1 MSDLSAPMPPPPQ
14 PNARHSKP
22 APQSEQAY
30 LVLRDKV
37 ISLAYRPGDYLNI
50 ATLVQDTGFGRTPLN
65 QALQRLASEGLVQI
79 MPRKG
84 IVVAPLSI
92 DSAFDLIAVRVVN
105 ERLCAKLAAQRMGA
119 DQLAQLRQAAK
130 DFEDASAAKDL
141 HALMNADRVFHETI
155 ADIAGNP
162 LLSDILSVLHA
173 QSQRFWAV
181 SLSRPGHSAEVI
193 DEHTAIVNA
202 LASGDGEQAADKAEK
217 HIWSFRAALMGQD
230 RTHPAIGTYPG

>member
-1 MSDLSAPMPPPPQ
+1 MSDPLAPALA
-14 PNARHSKP
+14 PNARARHSKP

-30 LVLRDKV
+30 LLLRDKI

-50 ATLVQDTGFGRTPLN
+50 ATLAQDTGFGRTPLN
-65 QALQRLASEGLVQI
+65 QALRRLASEGLVRI

-92 DSAFDLIAVRVVN
+92 DSAFDLIDVRIAN
-105 ERLCAKLAAQRMGA
+105 ERLCATLAAQRMHA
-119 DQLAQLRQAAK
+119 DDLVQLRRVAEAFEAA
-130 DFEDASAAKDL
+130 AAAKDL

-193 DEHTAIVNA
+193 AEHAAIVDA
-202 LASGDGEQAADKAEK
+202 LAAGDAALAADNTEK
-217 HIWSFRAALMGQD
+217 HIWSFRAALMGKD
-230 RTHPAIGTYPG
+230 MAS

>member
-1 MSDLSAPMPPPPQ
+1 MPQ
-14 PNARHSKP
+14 G
-22 APQSEQAY
+22 EQAY
-30 LVLRDKV
+30 MVLRDKV
-37 ISLAYRPGDYLNI
+37 ISLTYRPGDYLNI

-92 DSAFDLIAVRVVN
+92 DSAFDLIAVRVAN
-105 ERLCAKLAAQRMGA
+105 ERLCAKLAAQRINAA
-119 DQLAQLRQAAK
+119 DLAQLRQAAE
-130 DFEDASAAKDL
+130 DFEAASAAKDL
-141 HALMNADRVFHETI
+141 QGLMNADRIFHETI
-155 ADIAGNP
+155 AHIAGNP

-193 DEHTAIVNA
+193 DEHAAIVEA
-202 LASGDGEQAADKAEK
+202 LANGDAQRAADSAEK

-230 RTHPAIGTYPG
+230 AAR

>member
-1 MSDLSAPMPPPPQ
+1 MPNPSALQ
-14 PNARHSKP
+14 PDTRRNKP

-30 LVLRDKV
+30 LLLRDKV

-50 ATLVQDTGFGRTPLN
+50 AALAQDTGFGRTPLN

-84 IVVAPLSI
+84 IVVTPLSI
-92 DSAFDLIAVRVVN
+92 DSALDLIAVRIAN
-105 ERLCAKLAAQRMGA
+105 ERLCATLAAQRMNPEH
-119 DQLAQLRQAAK
+119 LAQLRQAARR
-130 DFEDASAAKDL
+130 FEHTASAKDL
-141 HALMNADRVFHETI
+141 PALMNADRVFHETI
-155 ADIAGNP
+155 AEIAGNP

-193 DEHTAIVNA
+193 DEHAAIVDA
-202 LASGDGEQAADKAEK
+202 LAAGDAQLAADATEK
-217 HIWSFRAALMGQD
+217 HILSFRAALMGKD
-230 RTHPAIGTYPG
+230 LAG